1 MTFTVS
7 REFKEAFDF
16 CMDHYEVTGE
26 ELEYEKQRC
35 RENMKEASICYASIA
50 EKLRSKGIVK

>member
-1 MTFTVS
+1 MATK
-7 REFKEAFDF
+7 EFIGDF
-16 CMDHYEVTGE
+16 KLCMDHYEVTGE